1 MESMA
6 FRSLR
11 RKLDIRH
18 WLMVAT
24 LAMLPWLGTA
34 AMASAGEDATESA
47 GPIGNKQII
56 GATATV
62 EEVKTD
68 LLFKARVDTGAT
80 TSSLHVEDY
89 VIKDEAKKMVDN
101 VGRKIRFRIKNYD
114 GESKWMESKI
124 AKVSL
129 VKTSADLEQRYK
141 VPLTLRVH
149 KVQKRVLVTLNDRSQ
164 MKYPMLLGRNF
175 LTGDFVVDVDSK
187 KVDSKKV
194 DSKKGQGKKTDLPA
208 KKKSPSDKPA
218 KEAGEEK
225 ASA

>member
-34 AMASAGEDATESA
+34 AMASAGEDAPESDGA
-47 GPIGNKQII
+47 IGNKQVI

-89 VIKDEAKKMVDN
+89 VIKDEAEKMVDN
-101 VGRKIRFRIKNYD
+101 VGRKIRFRMKNHD
-114 GESKWMESKI
+114 GESEWMESKI
-124 AKVSL
+124 ATVSL
-129 VKTSADLEQRYK
+129 IKTSADLEQRYK

-149 KVQKRVLVTLNDRSQ
+149 KVQKRVLVTLNNRSQ

-187 KVDSKKV
+187 KGDSKKA
-194 DSKKGQGKKTDLPA
+194 DPPA
-208 KKKSPSDKPA
+208 KKKSSSDKPA

-225 ASA
+225 ESA

>member
-11 RKLDIRH
+11 RKLDIRR

-24 LAMLPWLGTA
+24 LAMLPWLSTA
-34 AMASAGEDATESA
+34 AMASADEDATESA
-47 GPIGNKQII
+47 TAIGDKQII

-80 TSSLHVEDY
+80 TSSLHIEDY
-89 VIKDEAKKMVDN
+89 VIKDEAEKMVDN
-101 VGRKIRFRIKNYD
+101 VGRKIRFRIKSHD

-129 VKTSADLEQRYK
+129 VKTTADLEQRYK

-187 KVDSKKV
+187 K
-194 DSKKGQGKKTDLPA
+194 GQGKKTDPPA
-208 KKKSPSDKPA
+208 KKKPSPDKPA
-218 KEAGEEK
+218 KKSGEEK